1 MKTDPKAT
9 AARAF
14 VRSLNILLKFARLY
28 GYDHARVVEQLTVA
42 WNELRTAIPEGAETG
57 LLLGASG
64 AQLLLDGVPLEGS
77 LAEKQF
83 AQLLSAAG
91 LASVQFT
98 QQVTEAELARFVHAF
113 PTGKAKPAELAEQL
127 KAAIADARGIRV
139 NEVCFVATDSRL
151 KESSMA
157 AQIAAASMG
166 DQQDQFRKMLNDPKK
181 LLELIA
187 AAEGSKTGGDAGGE
201 GAGPGAG
208 EGWGG
213 ATASAEGGGELG
225 SGTSGAGSGGEAGWG
240 AGPGGGSGPVQS
252 GVLSSGGAGSGGPG
266 TGAGV
271 GGSVGGAGLGMGPG
285 RGSGAGGGAGLGSGG
300 LGSGTGTAGIGSGPG
315 WGAGLGGGLGKGAGA
330 GGRMFGG
337 PDDESIYRILRALAT
352 FGSIGKSTNPSAAT
366 VEFQDQVSQLPGKAQ
381 ETLRNALAGLAEQG
395 KNKKLDEGVLVQLA
409 EHLSI
414 RFAMEQF
421 ERGEVKV
428 NAVRQML
435 DRMNQE
441 IEHLRNILGQ
451 HEDKMAEAGILAE
464 SHREML
470 DRVFWASVP
479 ESAKREVLL
488 SDEAWCI
495 PPKNV
500 QSYVADLL
508 KQGEMADAVSILQN
522 YARCADSEE
531 PDARKRAA
539 TGLSEMA
546 GLYAEADPRLLLEA
560 LRHIGLRLS
569 VEQDQDLQS
578 LVSAAFVRL
587 SQEAATHR
595 HFAAMSQALNLVEGV
610 EAQRPGIAKTLR
622 TKMGIEERV
631 PEFVEEALRAR
642 EVAAGLTGVL
652 RHLPQ
657 TAMEQLS
664 MRFNRCQF
672 RSDLEN
678 VASLAQDLGEEAAQY
693 LRSTVRGGP
702 VAEAA
707 EMVGLLTRLDTQAAE
722 VFLPGR
728 MRDFPRTA
736 QDRVIRQVAASGAH
750 GSCRL
755 LLALLDHVDPL
766 VMPLVIDEVGMTGDR
781 EALGRLLTIADGD
794 LPTAA
799 APYLRV
805 KALEALGRLRAPES
819 SNTLRRIVEAKKI
832 FGWANP
838 QELRIAAFQALA
850 KMDPE
855 WARKFLPESGIEA
868 ADLRLEP
875 LEIPAESKFVRQ
887 RRHARI
893 RLQKSVAAVST
904 NLKQNC
910 RLEIKTASLA
920 GGLATTNMHLAPGTK
935 VQLRMQLG
943 LRNVQ
948 ATALMRDY
956 RAQDM
961 SFEIIDIG
969 LEERGRLR
977 KLLMESFGK
986 GNLDQAS
993 QDRGRSGSF

>member
-28 GYDHARVVEQLTVA
+28 GHDHARVAEQLSVA
-42 WNELRTAIPEGAETG
+42 WQELRTAIPEGAETG

-64 AQLLLDGVPLEGS
+64 TQLLLDGVPLEGS
-77 LAEKQF
+77 PAEKQF
-83 AQLLSAAG
+83 SQLLSAAG
-91 LASVQFT
+91 LASLQFT
-98 QQVTEAELARFVHAF
+98 PQVTQAELTKFIHAF
-113 PTGKAKPAELAEQL
+113 PTGKAKPAELAVQL
-127 KAAIADARGIRV
+127 KSAIADAKGIRV

-151 KESSMA
+151 KESSLA

-187 AAEGSKTGGDAGGE
+187 AAEGSKTGAEAGPAGE

-213 ATASAEGGGELG
+213 GTVAARDSGDSVGALGAGTAEGDV
-225 SGTSGAGSGGEAGWG
+225 GWG
-240 AGPGGGSGPVQS
+240 AGPG
-252 GVLSSGGAGSGGPG
+252 AGSGKGSG
-266 TGAGV
+266 TGSGQ
-271 GGSVGGAGLGMGPG
+271 S
-285 RGSGAGGGAGLGSGG
+285 RGSGALGI
-300 LGSGTGTAGIGSGPG
+300 GTGPVGLGSGPG
-315 WGAGLGGGLGKGAGA
+315 WGAGLGGGIGKGPGS

-352 FGSIGKSTNPSAAT
+352 FGSIATSPNPSAAT

-395 KNKKLDEGVLVQLA
+395 KNKKLDEGVLIQLA

-414 RFAMEQF
+414 RFALEQF

-441 IEHLRNILGQ
+441 IERLRNILGQ
-451 HEDKMAEAGILAE
+451 HEDKMAEAGILVE

-488 SDEAWCI
+488 SEEAWCI

-500 QSYVADLL
+500 QSYVTDLL
-508 KQGEMADAVSILQN
+508 KQGERADAVSILQN

-546 GLYAEADPRLLLEA
+546 GLYAEADPRLLQEA

-569 VEQDQDLQS
+569 LEQDPDLQS
-578 LVSAAFVRL
+578 LVSATFVRL

-595 HFAAMSQALNLVEGV
+595 QFAAMSQALNLIEAVEG
-610 EAQRPGIAKTLR
+610 QRPGIGKTLR
-622 TKMGIEERV
+622 GKMGIEERV

-642 EVAAGLTGVL
+642 GLAAGLTGVL
-652 RHLPQ
+652 KHMPQ

-664 MRFNRCQF
+664 SRFNRCQF

-678 VASLAQDLGEEAAQY
+678 VAGLAQDLGDEALQY
-693 LRSTVRGGP
+693 LRDTLRGGA
-702 VAEAA
+702 VAEAT
-707 EMVGLLTRLDTQAAE
+707 EMVGLLARLDMHATE
-722 VFLPGR
+722 TFLPAR
-728 MRDFPRTA
+728 MKEFPRTA
-736 QDRVIRQVAASGAH
+736 QDRVVRQVAASGAH
-750 GSCRL
+750 GGCRL
-755 LLALLDHVDPL
+755 LLALLDYVDPL

-781 EALGRLLTIADGD
+781 EGLGRLLTIADGD
-794 LPTAA
+794 LPADA
-799 APYLRV
+799 APYLRI

-819 SNTLRRIVEAKKI
+819 VNTLRRIVEAKKI
-832 FGWANP
+832 FGWANA

-855 WARKFLPESGIEA
+855 WAKKFLPESGIDA
-868 ADLRLEP
+868 ADLALEP
-875 LEIPAESKFVRQ
+875 LEIPVGSKFVRQ

-910 RLEIKTASLA
+910 RMEIKTASLA

-977 KLLMESFGK
+977 KLLMESYGK
-986 GNLDQAS
+986 ANLE
-993 QDRGRSGSF
+993 

>member
-64 AQLLLDGVPLEGS
+64 AQLLLDGMPLEGS
-77 LAEKQF
+77 PAEKQF

-127 KAAIADARGIRV
+127 KMAIADARGIRV

-187 AAEGSKTGGDAGGE
+187 AAEGSKTGGEAGAGGE
-201 GAGPGAG
+201 GDGPGAG

-213 ATASAEGGGELG
+213 GTAGAEGSVEAG
-225 SGTSGAGSGGEAGWG
+225 SEAGGAGGGEAGWG
-240 AGPGGGSGPVQS
+240 AGLGVGNGPGAGGMW
-252 GVLSSGGAGSGGPG
+252 GGTGAGTAGSGGRAG
-266 TGAGV
+266 VAGAAGGAGV
-271 GGSVGGAGLGMGPG
+271 GQGPG
-285 RGSGAGGGAGLGSGG
+285 QGSGAGGGAGWGSGG
-300 LGSGTGTAGIGSGPG
+300 PGSGTGKGGIGSGPG
-315 WGAGLGGGLGKGAGA
+315 WGAGLGGGIGKGPGS

-337 PDDESIYRILRALAT
+337 PDDESIYRILHALAT
-352 FGSIGKSTNPSAAT
+352 FGSIGTSANPSAAT

-414 RFAMEQF
+414 RFALEQF
-421 ERGEVKV
+421 ERGDVKV

-441 IEHLRNILGQ
+441 IDHLRNILGQ
-451 HEDKMAEAGILAE
+451 HEDKMAEAGILVE

-488 SDEAWCI
+488 SEEAWCI

-508 KQGEMADAVSILQN
+508 KQGEKADAVSILQN
-522 YARCADSEE
+522 YASCAENEE

-546 GLYAEADPRLLLEA
+546 GLYAEADPRLLQEA

-587 SQEAATHR
+587 CQEAAAHR
-595 HFAAMSQALNLVEGV
+595 HYAAMAQALSQVEAVEGH
-610 EAQRPGIAKTLR
+610 RPGIGKTLR

-631 PEFVEEALRAR
+631 PEFVEEALRAKGL
-642 EVAAGLTGVL
+642 VAGLTGVL
-652 RHLPQ
+652 KHLPQ
-657 TAMEQLS
+657 TAMEQLCS
-664 MRFNRCQF
+664 RFNRCQF

-678 VASLAQDLGEEAAQY
+678 VASLAQDLGEEALQY

-702 VAEAA
+702 IADAA

-728 MRDFPRTA
+728 MKDFPRTA
-736 QDRVIRQVAASGAH
+736 QDRIIRQVAASGAQ
-750 GSCRL
+750 GTCRL

-766 VMPLVIDEVGMTGDR
+766 VMPLVIDEVGITGER

-794 LPTAA
+794 LPTDA

-819 SNTLRRIVEAKKI
+819 IHTLRRIVEAKKI
-832 FGWANP
+832 FGWVNP

-850 KMDPE
+850 KMDPA
-855 WARKFLPESGIEA
+855 WAMNFLPESGIEA
-868 ADLRLEP
+868 EELTLEP
-875 LEIPAESKFVRQ
+875 LETPLESKFVRQ

-893 RLQKSVAAVST
+893 RLRKSVAAVST

-910 RLEIKTASLA
+910 RFEIKTASLA

-961 SFEIIDIG
+961 SFEIIDMG
-969 LEERGRLR
+969 LDERGRLR
-977 KLLMESFGK
+977 KLLMESLGK
-986 GNLDQAS
+986 ANVK
-993 QDRGRSGSF
+993 